1 MIEVTAD
8 AGLGQFLGAIK
19 EEAVIRDNQG
29 NILGRFTPEEKAAAE
44 LYLKA
49 RALFDPAE
57 TKRRKESERGKGFPL
72 EQVMER
78 LKALGASE
86 CDTQ

>member
-8 AGLGQFLGAIK
+8 AGLGRFLGAIK
-19 EEAVIRDNQG
+19 EEALIRDDQG
-29 NILGRFTPEEKAAAE
+29 NVLGRFTPDEKAAAE
-44 LYLKA
+44 LYARA

-57 TKRRKESERGKGFPL
+57 TKRRKEAERGKGYTI

-78 LKALGASE
+78 LKVLGASE
-86 CDTQ
+86 CATP

>member
-8 AGLGQFLGAIK
+8 AGLGQFLGTIK
-19 EEAVIRDNQG
+19 EEALIRDDQG
-29 NILGRFTPEEKAAAE
+29 NILGRFTPEEKAAAI
-44 LYLKA
+44 YKKA

-57 TKRRKESERGKGFPL
+57 TKRRKESECGKGFTI

-78 LKALGASE
+78 LKALGDSE
-86 CDTQ
+86 CGTP

>member
-8 AGLGQFLGAIK
+8 AGLGRFLGGIK
-19 EEAVIRDNQG
+19 EEAVIRDDHG
-29 NILGRFTPEEKAAAE
+29 NILGRFTPEKKTEAE
-44 LYLKA
+44 LYAKA

-57 TKRRKESERGKGFPL
+57 TKRRKEAERGKGYTI

-78 LKALGASE
+78 LKALEASE
-86 CDTQ
+86 CDTR